1 MDIQLGRS
9 KVVRRAYGIDEIA
22 LVPGGR
28 TVDPEVTNTSWSLG
42 AIEREIPIIASAMDG
57 VVDVGMAVRLSQLG
71 ALGVL
76 NLEGIQTRYED
87 PTEALDRITSVGKD
101 EFVPLMQELY
111 SKPVQESLIRKRIEA
126 IKSQGGI
133 AAVSGTPVAALR
145 FGKAIAEAGADLFF
159 VQATVVSTN
168 HIGPEGQDT
177 LDLEAL
183 CRDMGV
189 PVVIGNCVTYDVA
202 LQLMRAGAAGVMVA
216 PISGLN
222 TEKKLYEYFV
232 QVFDALGPD
241 IPVCYQDYPQS
252 TGVHISVECFNR
264 LVKNFPQLVMLKHE
278 DCPGLGK
285 LTQVRDT
292 SKSKNLRRISILT
305 GNGGLYLPQE
315 LARGA
320 DGAMTGFAFPEMLV
334 EVVSLHAEGKTDQA
348 EEIFD
353 TYLPLVRYEQQPGF
367 GLAIRKEI
375 LRQRG
380 AISCAITRSP
390 GPSLSQSDYKELSNL
405 IVRLERKLNEMD
417 C

>member
-1 MDIQLGRS
+1 MSNTGF
-9 KVVRRAYGIDEIA
+9 IDEQSKG
-22 LVPGGR
+22 VF
-28 TVDPEVTNTSWSLG
+28 
-42 AIEREIPIIASAMDG
+42 IISTTPFLKDG
-57 VVDVGMAVRLSQLG
+57 SIDF
-71 ALGVL
+71 
-76 NLEGIQTRYED
+76 D
-87 PTEALDRITSVGKD
+87 SV
-101 EFVPLMQELY
+101 
-111 SKPVQESLIRKRIEA
+111 ESLVEFYIEKKVTGMTILGMMGEANKLSSNESAKFVKYFIKR
-126 IKSQGGI
+126 
-133 AAVSGTPVAALR
+133 VNNR
-145 FGKAIAEAGADLFF
+145 
-159 VQATVVSTN
+159 
-168 HIGPEGQDT
+168 
-177 LDLEAL
+177 
-183 CRDMGV
+183 V
-189 PVVIGNCVTYDVA
+189 PVVVGVSDA
-202 LQLMRAGAAGVMVA
+202 GLQNLVCFSQLSMDLGAAGVMVA

-222 TEKKLYEYFV
+222 TEKKLYEYFA

-252 TGVHISVECFNR
+252 TGVHISVDCFNR